1 MLQDVNQAAGDIV
14 TVREDPHLQGAVC
27 SAGEDAVIGLR
38 LHLHDTG
45 TDVAEDGLLGMLVAE
60 RVHEPMAS

>member
-27 SAGEDAVIGLR
+27 SAREDAIIGLG
-38 LHLHDTG
+38 LHLHDPG
-45 TDVAEDGLLGMLVAE
+45 ADVAEDWLLGMLVAE
-60 RVHEPMAS
+60 RVHEPVAS